1 MNNIAIVR
9 ILHNTAKIYIV
20 LFIQHHFW
28 SQI

>member
-9 ILHNTAKIYIV
+9 ILHNTAIIYKV

>member
-9 ILHNTAKIYIV
+9 ILHNNAKIYKV